1 MSRPDQL
8 LLIAWL
14 YGVGIT
20 IAVVESAS
28 VQSRPAV
35 VGAAALLVTAASVHY
50 ANEYADVETD
60 RLTEQTRF
68 SGGSGVLAAGTLS
81 RSVAWTATVVTGVV
95 GIALALGGVAVGLVP
110 WSALALL
117 LAIAVLGWAYSL
129 GPALARRGVGE
140 LDNTILGGILLPLYG
155 AAIVD
160 GASVQVALAVVPFTL
175 LIVPNLLATH
185 WADREADAA
194 VGKRTLA
201 VRLSRRQLQFTHAL
215 FSAAFPV
222 AVLALWDW
230 VLPTLVVVAS
240 LPVLPISAVA
250 VYWFTRRHS
259 PAPSVIAMVA
269 CAVLQG
275 FAWLW
280 LAVGG

>member
-14 YGVGIT
+14 YSVGIT
-20 IAVVESAS
+20 IAVVEGAS
-28 VQSRPAV
+28 FQLRPAV
-35 VGAAALLVTAASVHY
+35 AGGIALLVTAASVHY

-68 SGGSGVLAAGTLS
+68 SGGSGVLAAGVLP
-81 RSVAWTATVVTGVV
+81 RSAAWNATVVTGVV
-95 GIALALGGVAVGLVP
+95 GIALALGGVAAGLVTR
-110 WSALALL
+110 SALALL

-140 LDNTILGGILLPLYG
+140 LDNTALGGILLPLYG
-155 AAIVD
+155 AAVVGD
-160 GASVQVALAVVPFTL
+160 ASVRVALAVVPFTL

-201 VRLSRRQLQFTHAL
+201 VRLSRRQLRASHAL

-222 AVLALWDW
+222 AVVALWGW
-230 VLPTLVVVAS
+230 VLPTPVVLAS
-240 LPVLPISAVA
+240 VPVLPISAIA
-250 VYWFTRRHS
+250 IFWFTRRHS

-280 LAVGG
+280 LAVG